1 MSRIGKNPVP
11 VPTGVTIT
19 IQGLEISVKGPK
31 GELQMTV
38 HPNMKVTMQD
48 NQIIVER
55 PNNVKEN
62 KALHGLTRS
71 LINNMVIGVTEG
83 FEKKLEILGV
93 GYRAAING
101 PKLTLSLGYSHPIEF
116 ISPNGIIIEID
127 KNKKNLLSIKGTDK
141 QLVGETAAKIRAFR
155 KPEPYKGKGI
165 RYQGEYV
172 RIKAGKAA
180 SKESK

>member
-11 VPTGVTIT
+11 VPAEVTIT

-48 NQIIVER
+48 NQVIVER

-93 GYRAAING
+93 GYRASING
-101 PKLTLSLGYSHPIEF
+101 PKLTLSLGYSHSIEF
-116 ISPNGIIIEID
+116 TSPNGIIIEID